1 MDVHILLYILVG
13 FVAQLIDGCL
23 GMAYGVSSNSFL
35 LSLGIAPSAASA
47 SVHTAEVFTTAV
59 SGISH
64 WKFGNLNKR
73 LITRLLIPGVLGGV
87 LGAYILTNIP
97 GGVIK
102 PYIAIYLLLMG
113 IRIIVRSFIK
123 STALASTFSTIK
135 LSILGLVG
143 GLCDAMGGGGWGP
156 IVTSTLVSSGNDPR
170 KTIGSVNFTEFFV
183 TFAEVVT
190 FIAMIGL
197 VNWQIILGLAIGGVI
212 AAPLGAYLTKKIPV
226 KPLMILV
233 GCLIILTS
241 IRTIYQAWF

>member
-1 MDVHILLYILVG
+1 
-13 FVAQLIDGCL
+13 
-23 GMAYGVSSNSFL
+23 
-35 LSLGIAPSAASA
+35 
-47 SVHTAEVFTTAV
+47 
-59 SGISH
+59 
-64 WKFGNLNKR
+64 
-73 LITRLLIPGVLGGV
+73 
-87 LGAYILTNIP
+87 
-97 GGVIK
+97 
-102 PYIAIYLLLMG
+102 MG
-113 IRIIVRSFIK
+113 IRIIVRSFKK
-123 STALASTFSTIK
+123 STILADKFSTLK
-135 LSILGLVG
+135 LSVLGLVG

-212 AAPLGAYLTKKIPV
+212 AAPFGAYLTKKIPV

>member
-13 FVAQLIDGCL
+13 FIEQLIDGCL

-35 LSLGIAPSAASA
+35 LSLGISPSAASA
-47 SVHTAEVFTTAV
+47 SVHTAEVFTTAI

-64 WKFGNLNKR
+64 WKFGNLDKS
-73 LITRLLIPGVLGGV
+73 LITRLLIPGVLGGI

-102 PYIAIYLLLMG
+102 PFIAIYLLLMG
-113 IRIIVRSFIK
+113 IRIIIRSFKK
-123 STALASTFSTIK
+123 STVLTDKFSTMK
-135 LSILGLVG
+135 LSVLGLV
-143 GLCDAMGGGGWGP
+143 GGGWGP

-197 VNWQIILGLAIGGVI
+197 VNWQIILGLAIGGVM
-212 AAPLGAYLTKKIPV
+212 AAPFGAYLTKKIPV

-241 IRTIYQAWF
+241 LRTIYLAWF

>member
-13 FVAQLIDGCL
+13 FIAQLIDGCL

-64 WKFGNLNKR
+64 WKFGNLDKS

-123 STALASTFSTIK
+123 STALASSFSTIK

-241 IRTIYQAWF
+241 IRTICQAWF